1 MLLANGVHLPQ
12 ERLVHAFVVVEK
24 EPAGGPGRLR
34 GGGAVPVPASSPSGS
49 PLPQGVAGDV
59 GERAARRLARGL
71 RRGGGW
77 GRALAGE
84 EGGGAAGVEGERGG
98 VLLPARHC
106 PPATAAAIAGGAA
119 RVWGGFFG
127 WRLVR
132 VGGRGGRASP
142 KRCVFQTKEKI
153 DRFTKKENLCVSVPL
168 NIFLRRNTQRVF
180 LKQYTPYYYTINQGH
195 LSLFV
200 KKSASLFSSTSM
212 IKKPNDT
219 FSIS

>member
-59 GERAARRLARGL
+59 GERAARRRARGL
-71 RRGGGW
+71 RRGRGW

-119 RVWGGFFG
+119 RVWGGFLGGG
-127 WRLVR
+127 WCVWA
-132 VGGRGGRASP
+132 GGEGG
-142 KRCVFQTKEKI
+142 
-153 DRFTKKENLCVSVPL
+153 
-168 NIFLRRNTQRVF
+168 LRRSVVF
-180 LKQYTPYYYTINQGH
+180 FKRR
-195 LSLFV
+195 
-200 KKSASLFSSTSM
+200 KK
-212 IKKPNDT
+212 
-219 FSIS
+219 